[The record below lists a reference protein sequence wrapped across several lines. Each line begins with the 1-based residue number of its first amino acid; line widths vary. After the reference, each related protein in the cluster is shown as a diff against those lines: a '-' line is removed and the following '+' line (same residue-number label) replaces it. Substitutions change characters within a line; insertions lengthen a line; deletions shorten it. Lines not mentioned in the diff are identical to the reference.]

1 MPESRLPRP
10 RDLVRWVTVFALT
23 IVGAATLLGN
33 RIHATGNDAVF
44 TQSLVNRAAR
54 FGGTYYE
61 NGITPK
67 GPFEDVA
74 HDLALR
80 IGGYDGHWYVIS
92 VLIALSCVLIAAAA
106 ASTAIATGASRVVA
120 FAVGVAVYLH
130 FALSDAPYAG
140 LLYSRNILVTLLA
153 VAWMLTLDD
162 RPWRMPR
169 TRLWTAIAT
178 GALLGFGVQTIL
190 PSFVDASAIGI
201 AALVLVSTRV
211 EAADA
216 RRKLRWATVGSA
228 FGAFVAAPIWYLVRG
243 SFPEFWAS
251 WWTYASYQSS
261 GIGLSAGQ
269 QIGRGWHNAYIYY
282 QARPLLFLL
291 LAAFIGFTVS
301 AWPRFDFKVRVTH
314 LALLGW
320 LLGGWFELVTGER
333 YSTHYFVVIATPS
346 AMIAAALAGHAWTA
360 VAAWPRLSR
369 TAIAWPLIALL
380 LSLYLSAGT
389 TERFETAASITS
401 GFTSARRGAELT
413 RENQPGPDRSV
424 QAVLDLV
431 SRDRDPLLLYDD
443 NQFLYPDYRRIPATR
458 FQQRYFL
465 VGSIYLG
472 RTSPKYV
479 LKDTWKWFDEDLRQS
494 NPAAFLE
501 TGEIDSEEFADYVD
515 DHFEPA
521 FDGQSGTVQLRDDVA
536 ASVLRGPTDRGWTP
550 PDEPNN
556 GPGWTAATGTARYAQ
571 TSTAAADDRLVLA
584 TQQCQRIDGT
594 LDTPRLVFHLEDWTG
609 EQLEVQLVVDETSVT
624 TEDGNGTIRETVSR
638 PAPEDDGPQASAR
651 SSFALV
657 LGERSAA
664 LVMNGRIVGAVEL
677 PERTR
682 VTVEPTTSSL
692 AMTDLRVGAPP
703 IGSGCPAAG

>member
-1 MPESRLPRP
+1 MRESRLPGP
-10 RDLVRWVTVFALT
+10 KDLLRWITVFALT

-44 TQSLVNRAAR
+44 TQGLVNRAAR
-54 FGGTYYE
+54 FGGTYYQ

-106 ASTAIATGASRVVA
+106 ATTAISTGASRVVA
-120 FAVGVAVYLH
+120 FAVGVAVYMH
-130 FALSDAPYAG
+130 FVMSDAPYAG
-140 LLYSRNILVTLLA
+140 LLYSRNILATLLA
-153 VAWMLTLDD
+153 AAWMLTLDD

-169 TRLWTAIAT
+169 TRLGTAVAT
-178 GALLGFGVQTIL
+178 GALLGFAVQTIL

-211 EAADA
+211 EATDT
-216 RRKLRWATVGSA
+216 RRKLRWVTVGSA
-228 FGAFVAAPIWYLVRG
+228 FGAFVAAPIWYLLRG

-261 GIGLSAGQ
+261 GIGLSTGQ

-291 LAAFIGFTVS
+291 LAGFVGFTIA
-301 AWPRFDFKVRVTH
+301 AWPRFEFKVRVTH
-314 LALLGW
+314 VALLGW

-333 YSTHYFVVIATPS
+333 YSTHYFVVIATPT

-360 VAAWPRLSR
+360 VATWPRLSR
-369 TAIAWPLIALL
+369 TTVAWPLIAVL

-389 TERFETAASITS
+389 SERFESAASITS
-401 GFTSARRGAELT
+401 GFTSAKRGAELA
-413 RENQPGPDRSV
+413 RENQPGPNRSV

-472 RTSPKYV
+472 QTSPKYI
-479 LKDTWKWFDEDLRQS
+479 LKDTWKWFDQDLRQS

-501 TGEIDSEEFADYVD
+501 TGDIDSEQFADFVA

-521 FDGQSGTVQLRDDVA
+521 FDGQAGTVQLRDDVA
-536 ASVLRGPTDRGWTP
+536 ASVLRGPTDRAWTA

-556 GPGWTAATGTARYAQ
+556 GPGWTVATGSASYAQ
-571 TSTAAADDRLVLA
+571 TATAATDDRLVLA

-594 LDTPRLVFHLEDWTG
+594 LDTPDLVFHIEDWTG
-609 EQLEVQLVVDETSVT
+609 KQPELRLVVDGTSVT
-624 TEDGNGTIRETVSR
+624 TEDANGSIFETVGVPPSGR
-638 PAPEDDGPQASAR
+638 DDQQPGTR
-651 SSFALV
+651 SSFGLV
-657 LGERSAA
+657 LGERAAA
-664 LVMNGRIVGAVEL
+664 LVMNGQIVGAVAL
-677 PERTR
+677 PERAK
-682 VTVEPTTSSL
+682 VTVEPTTPSL

-703 IGSGCPAAG
+703 IGSGCPAI